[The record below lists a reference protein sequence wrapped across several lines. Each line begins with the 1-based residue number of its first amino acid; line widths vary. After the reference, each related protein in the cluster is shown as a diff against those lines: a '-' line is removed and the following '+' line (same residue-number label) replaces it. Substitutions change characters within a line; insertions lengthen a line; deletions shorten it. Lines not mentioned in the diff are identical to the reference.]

1 MAVINGVLA
10 DVEELIHNEPYAVEA
25 ITDGT
30 GPALSLPGVT
40 GRKGMGWLR
49 DHPSLRDY
57 TVKHEKVKPLL
68 AQTRASK
75 RAALPA
81 SVDLRQWCSPIED
94 QGQLGSCTAHAGVG
108 MFEYYEI
115 KACGHLTNGSRRFL
129 YKATRKLGG
138 FTGDSGAFL
147 RNTMGAMALFGIP
160 PERYWPYDIA
170 KFDQE
175 PPAFCYAFAQ
185 NYQSLVYYRLD
196 PPGTAPK
203 DLLTAIKTHL
213 AGELP
218 SMFGFSVYDSIYD
231 AQGGEIPFPT
241 ANEQMVGGHAIVAV
255 GYDDNKKIK
264 NQRPGG
270 KTTTGAF
277 LIRNSWGKEWGDAG
291 YGWLPYAYV
300 EQSLADDW
308 WVLLKSEWV
317 GAGQFLN
324 N

>member
-30 GPALSLPGVT
+30 GLALSLPGVT

-68 AQTRASK
+68 ARTRVPK

-81 SVDLRQWCSPIED
+81 SVDLRQWCSPIDD
-94 QGQLGSCTAHAGVG
+94 QGELGSCTAHAGVG

-129 YKATRKLGG
+129 YKATRKLGN

-147 RNTMGAMALFGIP
+147 RTTMGAMALFGIP
-160 PERYWPYDIA
+160 PERYWRYDIA

-213 AGELP
+213 AAELP
-218 SMFGFSVYDSIYD
+218 TMFGFSVYDSIYD
-231 AQGGEIPFPT
+231 AQDGAIPYPT
-241 ANEQMVGGHAIVAV
+241 DNEQMVGGHAIVAV
-255 GYDDNKKIK
+255 GFDDKKKIK
-264 NQRPGG
+264 NHRQGG
-270 KTTTGAF
+270 QQTTGAF
-277 LIRNSWGKEWGDAG
+277 LIRNSWGKEWGDGG

-324 N
+324 

>member
-10 DVEELIHNEPYAVEA
+10 DVEELIHSEPYTVEA
-25 ITDGT
+25 ITDGAS
-30 GPALSLPGVT
+30 PALSLPGVT

-57 TVKHEKVKPLL
+57 TVEHEKVKPLL
-68 AQTRASK
+68 AQTRVPK

-129 YKATRKLGG
+129 YKATRKLGN
-138 FTGDSGAFL
+138 FSGDSGAFL
-147 RNTMGAMALFGIP
+147 RTTMGAMALFGIP
-160 PERYWPYDIA
+160 PERYWRYDIA

-196 PPGTAPK
+196 PPGTTPK
-203 DLLTAIKTHL
+203 NLLTAIKTHL
-213 AGELP
+213 AAELP
-218 SMFGFSVYDSIYD
+218 AMFGFSVYDSIYD
-231 AQGGEIPFPT
+231 AQDGSIPFPT
-241 ANEQMVGGHAIVAV
+241 DNEQMVGGHAIVAV
-255 GYDDNKKIK
+255 GFDDKKKIK
-264 NQRPGG
+264 NHRQGG
-270 KTTTGAF
+270 KQTTGAF
-277 LIRNSWGKEWGDAG
+277 LIRNSWGKEWGDEG

-324 N
+324 